1 MQTKV
6 MFTQEQIEE
15 YLPNMQDQMAA
26 SMLKLLLEDV
36 SRLEVQIRQQKE
48 RMDNIHSKMRN
59 YSDEVLKKIIYA
71 SDNHCASI

>member
-26 SMLKLLLEDV
+26 SMLK
-36 SRLEVQIRQQKE
+36 
-48 RMDNIHSKMRN
+48 
-59 YSDEVLKKIIYA
+59 
-71 SDNHCASI
+71 SICWK